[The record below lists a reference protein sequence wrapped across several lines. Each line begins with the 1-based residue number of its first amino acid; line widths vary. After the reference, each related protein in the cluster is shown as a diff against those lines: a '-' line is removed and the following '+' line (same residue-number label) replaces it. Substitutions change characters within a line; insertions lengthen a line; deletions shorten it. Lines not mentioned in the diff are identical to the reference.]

1 MFVLHYDFDAYLD
14 YSHAE
19 IWCYYSHV
27 DYLTT
32 EEHTKLKEELASL
45 DAKRPVIS
53 NRIGTAR
60 ELGDLKE
67 NADYHAAK
75 DDQAHNERK
84 IKDLEKRLS
93 EATVADTEHVPDDM
107 VFLGAVVRLKNLKT
121 DKEDA
126 YMLVGESTGRF
137 DLDYMEVTPNSE
149 LGKAMLKARVGET
162 IGVDLP
168 NGRTQFEVVA
178 IEG

>member
-1 MFVLHYDFDAYLD
+1 M
-14 YSHAE
+14 
-19 IWCYYSHV
+19 
-27 DYLTT
+27 DYLTN
-32 EEHTKLKEELASL
+32 EEHTNLKEELESL
-45 DAKRPVIS
+45 IGRRSEFSD
-53 NRIGTAR
+53 RIGRAR

-75 DDQAHNERK
+75 DDQGHNERK
-84 IKDLEKRLS
+84 IKDLETRLA
-93 EATVADTEHVPDDM
+93 EVVVADTTHVPEDM

-121 DKEDA
+121 EKEDS
-126 YMLVGESTGRF
+126 YMLVGETTGRF

-178 IEG
+178 IGG

>member
-1 MFVLHYDFDAYLD
+1 MD
-14 YSHAE
+14 YVTVE
-19 IWCYYSHV
+19 EHV
-27 DYLTT
+27 KLT
-32 EEHTKLKEELASL
+32 EELEALIAE
-45 DAKRPVIS
+45 RPVIS

-84 IKDLEKRLS
+84 IKDLEKRLF

-107 VFLGAVVRLKNLKT
+107 VFLGTTVKLKNLSTK
-121 DKEDA
+121 KEDL

-137 DLDYMEVTPNSE
+137 DLDYMEVTTNSE
-149 LGKAMLKARVGET
+149 LGMAIFKARVGDRV
-162 IGVDLP
+162 GVNLP
-168 NGRTQFEVVA
+168 AGRTDFEIIS
-178 IEG
+178 IEA

>member
-1 MFVLHYDFDAYLD
+1 M
-14 YSHAE
+14 
-19 IWCYYSHV
+19 
-27 DYLTT
+27 DYLTN
-32 EEHTKLKEELASL
+32 EEHTRLKEELESL
-45 DAKRPVIS
+45 IGRRSEIS
-53 NRIGTAR
+53 DRIGRAR

-75 DDQAHNERK
+75 DDQGHNERK
-84 IKDLEKRLS
+84 IKDLETRLA
-93 EATVADTEHVPDDM
+93 EVVVADTTHVPEDM

-121 DKEDA
+121 EKEDS
-126 YMLVGESTGRF
+126 YMLVGESTGRL

-178 IEG
+178 IGG

>member
-1 MFVLHYDFDAYLD
+1 M
-14 YSHAE
+14 
-19 IWCYYSHV
+19 
-27 DYLTT
+27 DYLTN
-32 EEHTKLKEELASL
+32 EEHTRLKEELESL
-45 DAKRPVIS
+45 IGRRLEIS
-53 NRIGTAR
+53 DRIGRAR

-75 DDQAHNERK
+75 DDQGHNERK
-84 IKDLEKRLS
+84 IKDLETRLA
-93 EATVADTEHVPDDM
+93 EVVVADTTHVPEDM

-121 DKEDA
+121 EKEDS
-126 YMLVGESTGRF
+126 YMLVGETTGRF

-178 IEG
+178 IGG

>member
-1 MFVLHYDFDAYLD
+1 M
-14 YSHAE
+14 
-19 IWCYYSHV
+19 
-27 DYLTT
+27 DYLTN
-32 EEHTKLKEELASL
+32 EEHTRLKEELESL
-45 DAKRPVIS
+45 IGRRSEFSD
-53 NRIGTAR
+53 RIGRAR

-75 DDQAHNERK
+75 DDQGHNERK
-84 IKDLEKRLS
+84 IKDLETRLA
-93 EATVADTEHVPDDM
+93 EVVVADTTHVPEDM
-107 VFLGAVVRLKNLKT
+107 VFLGVVVRLKNLKT
-121 DKEDA
+121 EKEDS
-126 YMLVGESTGRF
+126 YLLVGESTGRL

-178 IEG
+178 IGG

>member
-1 MFVLHYDFDAYLD
+1 M
-14 YSHAE
+14 
-19 IWCYYSHV
+19 

-32 EEHTKLKEELASL
+32 EEHTKLKDDLESRVGLRSE
-45 DAKRPVIS
+45 IS
-53 NRIGTAR
+53 DRIGRAR

-75 DDQAHNERK
+75 DDQGHNERK
-84 IKDLEKRLS
+84 IKDLERRLA
-93 EATVADTEHVPDDM
+93 EAVVADTTHVPDDM

-121 DKEDA
+121 DREDA

>member
-1 MFVLHYDFDAYLD
+1 M
-14 YSHAE
+14 
-19 IWCYYSHV
+19 
-27 DYLTT
+27 DYLTN
-32 EEHTKLKEELASL
+32 EEHTNLKEELESL
-45 DAKRPVIS
+45 IGRRLEIS
-53 NRIGTAR
+53 DRIGRAR

-75 DDQAHNERK
+75 DDQGHNERK
-84 IKDLEKRLS
+84 IKDLETRLA
-93 EATVADTEHVPDDM
+93 EVVVADTTHVPEDM

-121 DKEDA
+121 EKEDS
-126 YMLVGESTGRF
+126 YMLVGETTGRF

-178 IEG
+178 IGG

>member
-1 MFVLHYDFDAYLD
+1 M
-14 YSHAE
+14 
-19 IWCYYSHV
+19 
-27 DYLTT
+27 DYLTN
-32 EEHTKLKEELASL
+32 EEHTRLKEELESL
-45 DAKRPVIS
+45 IGRRSEIS
-53 NRIGTAR
+53 DRIGRAR

-75 DDQAHNERK
+75 DDQGHNERK
-84 IKDLEKRLS
+84 IKDLETRLA
-93 EATVADTEHVPDDM
+93 EVVVADTTHVPEDM

-121 DKEDA
+121 EKEDS

-178 IEG
+178 IGG